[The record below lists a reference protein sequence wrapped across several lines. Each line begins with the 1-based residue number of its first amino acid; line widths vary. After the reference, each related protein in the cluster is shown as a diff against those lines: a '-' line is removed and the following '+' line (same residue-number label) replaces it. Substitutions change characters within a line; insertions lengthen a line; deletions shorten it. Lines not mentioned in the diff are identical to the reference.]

1 MLGSYG
7 IKTGSKIMMLGD
19 RIAKFP
25 GGSPYGNTSPTFAS
39 SHSTAAAGSPR
50 SVAKSKEEQQLD
62 LLEGYEEH
70 VRRELVPKLDH
81 LKAELQ
87 RPASVFKDVSYLSR
101 EVGELL
107 LQTQLKVDSVVSD
120 NEVNF
125 ILCPFQSRA
134 LAPSLLTLFHLIDCA
149 SKEEASHQI
158 HSRTGRCFG
167 FPKTCHYQEKVYIIT
182 PRLYLMLA

>member
-1 MLGSYG
+1 MKDLHATLGSYG

-25 GGSPYGNTSPTFAS
+25 GGSPYGNASPTVATSP
-39 SHSTAAAGSPR
+39 STAA
-50 SVAKSKEEQQLD
+50 AKSKEEQQIE
-62 LLEGYEEH
+62 LLEGYEDH
-70 VRRELVPKLDH
+70 VKRELVPKLDH

-120 NEVNF
+120 DEVTLYSISF
-125 ILCPFQSRA
+125 SLSR
-134 LAPSLLTLFHLIDCA
+134 S
-149 SKEEASHQI
+149 
-158 HSRTGRCFG
+158 
-167 FPKTCHYQEKVYIIT
+167 
-182 PRLYLMLA
+182 